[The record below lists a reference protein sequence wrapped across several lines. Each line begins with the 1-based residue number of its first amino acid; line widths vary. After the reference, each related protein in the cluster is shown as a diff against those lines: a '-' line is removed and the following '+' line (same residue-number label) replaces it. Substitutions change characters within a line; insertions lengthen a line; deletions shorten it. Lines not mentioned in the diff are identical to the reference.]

1 MGTEALAL
9 TFLDRLRWRVGPS
22 EGSGERIVLP
32 HPRRKSPRVKSF
44 AAFFSYRYE
53 SAPMTKIASCKPHKG
68 GASAGRHARY
78 RSMQGP
84 RAFEKNAKNQFSRN
98 HRSAL
103 FWSSENPGRA
113 PPFGFRILAS
123 ALPVTSKRH
132 CTRSSFQ
139 SPVVIT
145 TITSSFSDCIGF
157 RHATHFVE
165 PRAQG
170 GVGSWRPHA
179 SDHAGVAE
187 I

>member
-1 MGTEALAL
+1 M
-9 TFLDRLRWRVGPS
+9 
-22 EGSGERIVLP
+22 
-32 HPRRKSPRVKSF
+32 KSF

-84 RAFEKNAKNQFSRN
+84 RAFEKMQRISFLEIIARLYFG
-98 HRSAL
+98 HRRIPDL
-103 FWSSENPGRA
+103 R

-157 RHATHFVE
+157 RHATRFVE
-165 PRAQG
+165 SRAQG
-170 GVGSWRPHA
+170 GAGSWRPHA

>member
-32 HPRRKSPRVKSF
+32 HPRRKSLRVKSF

-103 FWSSENPGRA
+103 FWSSENPGLA
-113 PPFGFRILAS
+113 PPIWLSDLSVRSPCDVKTTLHPLVLSIASCHHHNHFEFFRLYRIPPCNAFRGAES
-123 ALPVTSKRH
+123 
-132 CTRSSFQ
+132 TRGSG
-139 SPVVIT
+139 VVEAP
-145 TITSSFSDCIGF
+145 C
-157 RHATHFVE
+157 
-165 PRAQG
+165 Q
-170 GVGSWRPHA
+170 
-179 SDHAGVAE
+179 
-187 I
+187 